1 MKTTTTIPT
10 SLKLLCTTMQSRN
23 GKIKIFSGGLATDK
37 RGRVSFVNDFNFKNV
52 KRFYQIE
59 NSSSKPIR
67 AFHGHMK
74 ESKYFFVSTGSI
86 LLAAVKLDN
95 PNNPSKKNTV
105 QRKIISAK
113 NPTVAYIPAGYAN
126 GFKTLEKNTVVL
138 IFSTSSLSESQG
150 DDYRYPDD
158 YWGKDIW

>member
-1 MKTTTTIPT
+1 MLSKE
-10 SLKLLCTTMQSRN
+10 
-23 GKIKIFSGGLATDK
+23 IKFFSGGLATDK
-37 RGRVSFVNDFNFKNV
+37 RGQVSFVNDFNFKDV
-52 KRFYQIE
+52 KRFYQIK
-59 NSSSKPIR
+59 NSPSKPIR

-95 PNNPSKKNTV
+95 PKNPSRRNTV

-113 NPTVAYIPAGYAN
+113 NPTIAYIPAGYAN

-138 IFSTSSLSESQG
+138 IFSTSTLKQSLE
-150 DDYRYPDD
+150 DDYRFPAN
-158 YWGKDIW
+158 YWGKDIWNSFSIDQKKPG